1 VFRVFIS
8 YAREDQAV
16 VRLLAEGLESA
27 GLDVWWDTNLAAGQV
42 FRGAIEEHLQ
52 RSDVILVV
60 WSKRAKL
67 SRWVLDEA
75 EMGVQ
80 RGILVPIRIDSAT
93 LPLGFGGFN
102 TLNFVAGDFNAQ
114 EWRKLLNEI
123 NRIVGNTKIARQRTA
138 MPRPERPRC
147 GRLPILGGGSK

>member
-1 VFRVFIS
+1 MFGGIRIWP
-8 YAREDQAV
+8 
-16 VRLLAEGLESA
+16 LAKYS
-27 GLDVWWDTNLAAGQV
+27 D
-42 FRGAIEEHLQ
+42 GAIEEHLQ

-67 SRWVLDEA
+67 SRWVDEA

-80 RGILVPIRIDSAT
+80 RGLLVPIRIDSAT